1 MAGAANLDRVFAY
14 KAMDAN
20 GRWITDQITA
30 ADARAALKALTGK
43 GLTPTTLTERPA
55 SRAAAKAGEIG
66 FTDRVTVL
74 RQMALMVEAGVGL
87 LEAIDTVTMGITAS
101 QTRQHFEQLAKA
113 LKRGETFAQALESQA
128 PGFPFYVYAMI
139 RVGEATGQLD
149 TVLRDAA
156 EQMAYED
163 RLRREFANALTY
175 PAFLASAGL
184 AAVLFIFTA
193 VVPRFAVMVG
203 DKRDKMPWIS
213 RMVIE
218 TGEFASSH
226 IWLVLAGLVGLGLA
240 VAAMVGSPALRLRAY
255 NAAHGLPL
263 IGDLLRY
270 REITTWSRLTGFA
283 LRNGVGLLEASDL
296 ARQATP
302 QGRFRRGLEQF
313 ERDIKAGVTVDQSLG
328 RHTQL
333 TPMDLSLLRVGQ
345 KSGALGKM
353 FDFLADG
360 YDAKLTDSLK
370 RLTALIE
377 PLAIGLVSVL
387 VGIVALSLV
396 LALSSVYDSVL

>member
-87 LEAIDTVTMGITAS
+87 LEAIDTVTMGITAT

-240 VAAMVGSPALRLRAY
+240 VAAMISSPALRLRAY

>member
-1 MAGAANLDRVFAY
+1 MPTLDRVDRVFVYRAIDS
-14 KAMDAN
+14 A
-20 GRWITDQITA
+20 GRRIDDQLVA
-30 ADARAALKALTGK
+30 PDARAALRSLNGK
-43 GLTPTTLTERPA
+43 GLTPLSLSEKPA
-55 SRAAAKAGEIG
+55 TKSDVKAGEIS

-87 LEAIDTVTMGITAS
+87 LEAIDTVSLGITAAP
-101 QTRQHFEQLAKA
+101 TRAQFEQLAKA
-113 LKRGETFAQALESQA
+113 LKRGETFARAMETQA

-149 TVLRDAA
+149 LVLRDAA

-184 AAVLFIFTA
+184 LAVLFIFTA
-193 VVPRFAVMVG
+193 VVPRFAAMIG
-203 DKRDKMPWIS
+203 DKRDKMPMIS
-213 RMVIE
+213 RWVID
-218 TGEFASSH
+218 TGEFSSH
-226 IWLVLAGLVGLGLA
+226 NLPLLWVGLVGLGMA
-240 VAAMVGSPALRLRAY
+240 IMAMLNNPRLRQRAY
-255 NAAHGLPL
+255 QAGHNLPL

-302 QGRFRRGLEQF
+302 EGKFRRSLEQF
-313 ERDIKAGVTVDQSLG
+313 ERDIRAGISVDQSLG

-333 TPMDLSLLRVGQ
+333 TSMDLSLLRVGQ
-345 KSGALGKM
+345 RSGALGKM

-360 YDAKLTDSLK
+360 YDAKLTDALK

-377 PLAIGLVSVL
+377 PLAIGMVSIL

-396 LALSSVYDSVL
+396 LALSSVYDSVI

>member
-1 MAGAANLDRVFAY
+1 MPTPEKSERLFAY
-14 KAMDAN
+14 KAVDRS
-20 GRWITDQITA
+20 GRRIADQILA
-30 ADARAALKALTGK
+30 IDSRAALRALNSK
-43 GLTPTTLTERPA
+43 GLTPISLAEKPPQ
-55 SRAAAKAGEIG
+55 KANSKLGEIG

-74 RQMALMVEAGVGL
+74 RQMGLMVEAGVGL
-87 LEAIDTVTMGITAS
+87 LEAIDTVAIGITAS
-101 QTRQHFEQLAKA
+101 QTRTQFEQLSKA
-113 LKRGETFAQALESQA
+113 LKRGDTFADALEQQA

-163 RLRREFANALTY
+163 RLRREFGNALTY
-175 PAFLASAGL
+175 PSFLASAGL

-193 VVPRFAVMVG
+193 VVPRFAAMIG
-203 DKRDKMPWIS
+203 DKRDKMPLIS
-213 RMVIE
+213 RWVIE
-218 TGEFASSH
+218 TGEFASTH
-226 IWLVLAGLVGLGLA
+226 LLLIFAGIIGLA
-240 VAAMVGSPALRLRAY
+240 MAIVAMFNSPVLRQRAY
-255 NAAHGLPL
+255 AAAHGLPL

-270 REITTWSRLTGFA
+270 REVTTWSRLTGFA

-302 QGRFRRGLEQF
+302 EGRFRRGLEQF
-313 ERDIKAGVTVDQSLG
+313 ERDLKAGISVDQSLG

-333 TPMDLSLLRVGQ
+333 TSMDLSLLRVGQ
-345 KSGALGKM
+345 RSGALGKM

-360 YDAKLTDSLK
+360 YDAKLTDALK

-377 PLAIGLVSVL
+377 PLAIGMVSVL

-396 LALSSVYDSVL
+396 LALSSVYDSVI

>member
-55 SRAAAKAGEIG
+55 SRAAAKTGEIG

-87 LEAIDTVTMGITAS
+87 LEAIDTVTMGITAT

-240 VAAMVGSPALRLRAY
+240 VAAMISSPALRLRAY

>member
-1 MAGAANLDRVFAY
+1 M
-14 KAMDAN
+14 
-20 GRWITDQITA
+20 
-30 ADARAALKALTGK
+30 
-43 GLTPTTLTERPA
+43 
-55 SRAAAKAGEIG
+55 
-66 FTDRVTVL
+66 
-74 RQMALMVEAGVGL
+74 
-87 LEAIDTVTMGITAS
+87 
-101 QTRQHFEQLAKA
+101 AKA

>member
-1 MAGAANLDRVFAY
+1 MVGAANLDRVFAY

-55 SRAAAKAGEIG
+55 SRSAAKTGEIG

-240 VAAMVGSPALRLRAY
+240 VAAMISSPALRLRAY

>member
-1 MAGAANLDRVFAY
+1 MALSDKAERLFSY
-14 KAMDAN
+14 KAVDRS
-20 GRWITDQITA
+20 GRQFRDEILA
-30 ADARAALKALTGK
+30 ADARAALRALNSK
-43 GLTPTTLTERPA
+43 GLTPVSLVEKA
-55 SRAAAKAGEIG
+55 QQKAAAKSGEIS

-74 RQMALMVEAGVGL
+74 RQLGLMVEAGVGL
-87 LEAIDTVTMGITAS
+87 LEAIDTVAIGITAS
-101 QTRQHFEQLAKA
+101 QTKVQFEQLAKA
-113 LKRGETFAQALESQA
+113 LKRGETFASALEQQA

-149 TVLRDAA
+149 TVLRDAGD
-156 EQMAYED
+156 QMAYED
-163 RLRREFANALTY
+163 RLRREFSNALTY
-175 PAFLASAGL
+175 PSFLASAGL

-193 VVPRFAVMVG
+193 VVPRFAAMIG
-203 DKRDKMPWIS
+203 DKRDKMPLIS
-213 RMVIE
+213 RWVIE

-226 IWLVLAGLVGLGLA
+226 IVLLLVGLVGLGMA
-240 VAAMVGSPALRLRAY
+240 VVAMVNSPVLRARAY
-255 NAAHGLPL
+255 TAAHSLPL

-283 LRNGVGLLEASDL
+283 LRNGVGLLQASDL

-302 QGRFRRGLEQF
+302 DGRFRRGLEQF
-313 ERDIKAGVTVDQSLG
+313 ERDLKAGVAVDQSLG

-333 TPMDLSLLRVGQ
+333 TSMDLSLLRVGQ
-345 KSGALGKM
+345 RSGALGKM

-360 YDAKLTDSLK
+360 YDAKLSDALK

-377 PLAIGLVSVL
+377 PLAIGMVSLL

-396 LALSSVYDSVL
+396 LALSSVYDSVI